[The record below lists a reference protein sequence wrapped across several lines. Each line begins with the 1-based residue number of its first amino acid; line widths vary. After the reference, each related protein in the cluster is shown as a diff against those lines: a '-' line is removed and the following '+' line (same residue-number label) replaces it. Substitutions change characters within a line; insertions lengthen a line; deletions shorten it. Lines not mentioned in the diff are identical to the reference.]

1 MVDIHDLENNME
13 KEDEKISSRAIQDYI
28 QDENKIEPLTSAF
41 FITEKIM
48 ADISRDQGSIPQT

>member
-1 MVDIHDLENNME
+1 VQIHDLENNMD

-28 QDENKIEPLTSAF
+28 QDQNKIEPLTSAF

>member
-1 MVDIHDLENNME
+1 MVHIHDLENNME

>member
-1 MVDIHDLENNME
+1 MVHIHDLENNME

-48 ADISRDQGSIPQT
+48 ADI

>member
-1 MVDIHDLENNME
+1 MQIHDLENNMD

-28 QDENKIEPLTSAF
+28 QDQNKIEPLTSAF

>member
-1 MVDIHDLENNME
+1 MVHIHDLENNME

-28 QDENKIEPLTSAF
+28 QDENKIEPLTSTF